1 MGVSTSNVATFEGE
15 AKLDKRSNWK
25 MEQIIQ
31 NAEYD
36 SWDFVKSDGDSRE
49 NLYVWKNIYRCEE
62 MMNIWN

>member
-1 MGVSTSNVATFEGE
+1 
-15 AKLDKRSNWK
+15 

-49 NLYVWKNIYRCEE
+49 NLYVWKNIYRCKE